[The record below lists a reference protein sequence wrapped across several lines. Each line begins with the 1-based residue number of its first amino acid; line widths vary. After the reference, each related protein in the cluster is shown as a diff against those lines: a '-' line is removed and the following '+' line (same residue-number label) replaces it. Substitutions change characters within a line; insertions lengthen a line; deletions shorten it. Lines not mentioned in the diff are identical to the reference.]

1 MEMSYIT
8 FYLAQSVTE
17 KLYNAYCKSTL
28 SCGSAYFVYEYL
40 SIMVSPLS
48 SCVISYVPF
57 QTNECS
63 KVARASST
71 FSGRL
76 YKMNW
81 CYTEIKGHF
90 SPLVLSLSTP
100 PSQVCSV
107 CPLRQINIAEML
119 WEQLCGS
126 NITEHHCKTLIAVR
140 ACNFGWILF
149 SACDAVFSSVTVF
162 VWCKFIIL
170 DMWLDC
176 SSVNNW

>member
-126 NITEHHCKTLIAVR
+126 NMTEHHCKNTD
-140 ACNFGWILF
+140 C
-149 SACDAVFSSVTVF
+149 CQSVQ
-162 VWCKFIIL
+162 L
-170 DMWLDC
+170 WLDFIQCLWC
-176 SSVNNW
+176 SIFFCYCICMVQIYNFRYVAWLFKCQ